1 MSEHGCGG
9 CCGGHD
15 HTEESHGCGGCG
27 GGCGGQSQPLEVH
40 ITPQEEA
47 FLSKLAQC
55 PFLPVAQFLL
65 KSKQSDHLT
74 NLALS
79 PVYLETGKE
88 TLPQI
93 KEIGQVILSL
103 EDKDLLSLDF
113 DQALEGSDP
122 RLFQDSDAYHLLEKT
137 VEEGKATGEFL
148 FDLPLIEFGSIGLT
162 PMGELVIEQLDF
174 M

>member
-15 HTEESHGCGGCG
+15 KGESHHGCGGCG
-27 GGCGGQSQPLEVH
+27 GGCGGNADPLQVH
-40 ITPQEEA
+40 ITPEEEKI
-47 FLSKLAQC
+47 LEKLAQC

-65 KSKQSDHLT
+65 KSSQSDHLT

-93 KEIGQVILSL
+93 KEIGQILLDL
-103 EDKDLLSLDF
+103 EEKDLISLDF
-113 DQALEGSDP
+113 NSPLEGSDP

-148 FDLPLIEFGSIGLT
+148 FDAPEIEFGSLCLT
-162 PMGELVIEQLDF
+162 ALGDLVIEQLDF
-174 M
+174 I